1 MCSAFIA
8 WNHGIER
15 RYDRRNP
22 YGNYGTQSVANDG
35 TDYWDRMPRSCGWHD
50 TYFDKIPSDNEKG
63 FRLRMERAI
72 IPIAHPVATNGDP
85 GALPRGIA
93 ILELLNEATRRLTWH
108 EIADAIQVNDS
119 TVHRLI
125 KTMHELGYVCR
136 DQAKLDE
143 DFVGI
148 SAMRGVDHLRARAAG
163 CLLFDG
169 ASDRQRAAH
178 RADRPAL
185 RERANLFSF
194 GSPPPGTVKKPV
206 LAAWLSGTT

>member
-1 MCSAFIA
+1 MVPII
-8 WNHGIER
+8 GIGCH
-15 RYDRRNP
+15 DL
-22 YGNYGTQSVANDG
+22 VAG
-35 TDYWDRMPRSCGWHD
+35 M
-50 TYFDKIPSDNEKG
+50 IPISIRFLAITRKG

-169 ASDRQRAAH
+169 ASDRLNEQRIAQIDRRCGKRRTSSRSDRRR
-178 RADRPAL
+178 RAPSKS
-185 RERANLFSF
+185 LFSRL
-194 GSPPPGTVKKPV
+194 G
-206 LAAWLSGTT
+206 